1 MAGTSIRY
9 GFDASPISMHLAR
22 LAVLSANQFA
32 EVRRDIGEYF
42 KGDIQDNL
50 DGQKL
55 FDGKPMEQSE
65 AAIGRAGKTLIDKH
79 HLYDSY
85 TFQLEGAGL
94 AIGSNSVYA
103 AIHHFGGETGRK
115 GHRFTL
121 PARPV
126 MGMGERQERRVG
138 DLLIA
143 ELRALQ

>member
-1 MAGTSIRY
+1 MSGINIRY
-9 GFDASPISMHLAR
+9 GFDASPISMHLTR
-22 LAVLSANQFA
+22 LALLGANRFTEA
-32 EVRRDIGEYF
+32 RRDIGEYM

-55 FDGKPMEQSE
+55 FDGKPMQQSQ
-65 AAIGRAGKTLIDKH
+65 AAIDRAGKTLIDKH

-126 MGMGERQERRVG
+126 MGIGERQERRIG